1 MRRLLAVGLAPLF
14 VVALVGGSPGAP
26 AVAQDGGRRGSSPSF
41 VNVVQVSGYLDPVL
55 VDFLS
60 DAIDA
65 SERDGAEALVVQL
78 DSPGSVVSTAELD
91 ALVFRLS
98 HARVPVAVWVGES
111 GARALGGAG
120 RLVIAAPLAGM
131 APRSRLGHL
140 PEPVFGAL
148 PPVVADGTVDP
159 GQALD
164 LGLVELN
171 EEESAVLGSFI
182 AALDGRE
189 VAGTV
194 LETATFEPAP
204 GAPPE
209 AALTVQARLAK
220 LDVVPRLMHTVASP
234 PVAYLLLSAALVLL
248 VFELFTAGVGVAG
261 GVGAVC
267 AVLAA
272 YGLAV
277 LPTSP
282 WGLALLLVGIFGF
295 SVDVQTGVPRF
306 WTAVGVIAYTVGSLL
321 LFTDGVRLGWLP
333 LVTGCAGVVLIM
345 LAGLPATVRSRF
357 STPTVGRESMVG
369 EMGEAVVEVAPDGV
383 VSVRQALWPARTNR
397 ATPVA
402 AGERVRVT
410 GIDGPLLEIEP
421 EVGAARDYRE
431 RRSQTDRPA
440 KPSTD

>member
-1 MRRLLAVGLAPLF
+1 MAGLASLF
-14 VVALVGGSPGAP
+14 VLALLFGSGGPVA
-26 AVAQDGGRRGSSPSF
+26 AQQGDSGESSPSF

-55 VDFLS
+55 VDFLA

-65 SERDGAEALVVQL
+65 SEREGAEALVVQL
-78 DSPGSVVSTAELD
+78 DSPGSVVSTPELD
-91 ALVFRLS
+91 ALVFRVS
-98 HARVPVAVWVGES
+98 HARVPIAVWVGES
-111 GARALGGAG
+111 GAEALGGAG
-120 RLVIAAPLAGM
+120 RLVLAAPLAGM
-131 APRSRLGHL
+131 APGSRLGQL
-140 PEPVFGAL
+140 PEPVFGSL
-148 PPVVADGTVDP
+148 PPVVANGTVDP
-159 GQALD
+159 GEALD
-164 LGLVELN
+164 LGLVQLN

-189 VAGTV
+189 VAGTA
-194 LETATFEPAP
+194 LETATFEPTA

-220 LDVVPRLMHTVASP
+220 LDVLPRLMHTVASP

-248 VFELFTAGVGVAG
+248 VFELFTAGAGVAG

-267 AVLAA
+267 AVLAG
-272 YGLAV
+272 YGMAV

-321 LFTDGVRLGWLP
+321 LYEDGIRLGWLP
-333 LVTGCAGVVLIM
+333 LVTGCIGVVLIM

-369 EMGEAVVEVAPDGV
+369 EMGEAVAEVAPDGV
-383 VSVRQALWPARTNR
+383 VRVREALWPARTNR

-402 AGERVRVT
+402 AGGRVRVT
-410 GIDGPLLEIEP
+410 GIDGPLLEVEP

-431 RRSQTDRPA
+431 RRPKSDEPTH
-440 KPSTD
+440 PSAD